1 VSSIESRLA
10 EAVNIGE
17 IPVLPEVARIAISR
31 TLSLEKS
38 AEEIAKIIREDP
50 SLTLKIMKLANSPL
64 YTRDKPVSN
73 IKDAIILLG
82 YKTIKS
88 VILSV
93 TIKDI
98 FSNKESK
105 RFNYQGFWIH
115 SLAVAHL
122 SEEIAR
128 ILRHS
133 PEEDAYAAG
142 LLHDIGKVIL
152 LLTDE
157 EDYHQSLGFIER
169 NRSSFKNAE
178 TKVFG
183 LDHADIAEFLFKY
196 WDIPGKLSVPVRDHH
211 KEAASVLATSSPLSP
226 ILKIANEIAHIAG
239 YPTQANEPP
248 YELTE
253 ELVERLGLLNEDLD
267 RIVHTLKANIDARI
281 ELLNLQKSD
290 TKGYFET
297 LTSANRELGKMFVDN
312 QQIVKEV
319 SSKTSVVADLNKLS
333 LLFLKGKNIETVLRE
348 AIAILLRAF
357 DFDAVSA
364 EFYLN
369 EEKSLLLKVFHPKLF
384 ADGGKVVRSSE
395 VEESRRVV
403 PRGSVTS
410 FGASAVLPL
419 HAGGGAEM
427 GKLFVEGP
435 EKKPDPAEMKSFVDH
450 ISLGLSNVRLHLTDS
465 IKTEKLGIAV
475 RQLKEENE
483 SRKKV
488 LELNRLLLDNTP
500 VGILS
505 VDESGRVVTCNREA
519 EQMLGE
525 GIKGMQFLQ
534 LSTFV
539 QNNLQS
545 TVDEVLKRRESADLA
560 VVRDGKHRTFHLKV
574 APVESTGQRLVLLSD
589 ITERIENDRLLIQ
602 KEKMATL
609 GELAAGIAHNLR
621 SPLAVVKGIPEMIL
635 EELDKR
641 TLRVTK
647 AAGDAGAGKGGREVS
662 SRGAPAPGVDAEEE
676 IRENMKLIAGSV
688 EKAFSIIDSLMEFSR
703 TDKGEF
709 TTVDLHDVAEDA
721 RTLLA
726 PRFKEKD
733 IRWENRTRSCA
744 LYGNHAML
752 TQVFLNLI
760 ANSID
765 AVREGGTIEATC
777 SRKADRTI
785 VQVIDDGSGIEE
797 SELEKVF
804 EPFYT
809 HSGRADGTGIGLS
822 VTRKMVVLH
831 GGSIRALRREGGG
844 TVIEMTFPR
853 KGNGTNSDH

>member
-1 VSSIESRLA
+1 VNPIESRLA
-10 EAVNIGE
+10 DAVNIGE

-64 YTRDKPVSN
+64 YARDKPVSN

-122 SEEIAR
+122 TEEIAR
-128 ILRHS
+128 ILRHTS
-133 PEEDAYAAG
+133 EEDAYAAG

-157 EDYHQSLGFIER
+157 EDYIKSLGYIESE
-169 NRSSFKNAE
+169 RSSFKNAE

-211 KEAASVLATSSPLSP
+211 KEAASVLAASSPLSP
-226 ILKIANEIAHIAG
+226 MLKIANEIAHIAG
-239 YPTQANEPP
+239 YPTQTNEPP

-267 RIVHTLKANIDARI
+267 RIVQTLKANIDARI

-297 LTSANRELGKMFVDN
+297 LTSANRELGRMFVDN
-312 QQIVKEV
+312 QQIVQEV
-319 SSKTSVVADLNKLS
+319 RSKTSVVAELNKLS
-333 LLFLKGKNIETVLRE
+333 LLFLKGKNIDSVLRE
-348 AIAILLRAF
+348 ALAVFLRAL

-369 EEKSLLLKVFHPKLF
+369 EEKSLLIKVFHPKLF
-384 ADGGKVVRSSE
+384 ADGGRIVRSSE
-395 VEESRRVV
+395 VEESRKVV

-410 FGASAVLPL
+410 FGASAVFPL

-427 GKLFVEGP
+427 GKIFVEGP
-435 EKKPDPAEMKSFVDH
+435 EKKPDPAEVKTFIDH

-483 SRKKV
+483 NRKKV
-488 LELNRLLLDNTP
+488 LELNKLLLDNSP
-500 VGILS
+500 IGILS
-505 VDESGRVVTCNREA
+505 VDENGKVITCNREA

-525 GIKGMQFLQ
+525 EIRDKQFLQ

-539 QNNLQS
+539 KNNLQAA
-545 TVDEVLKRRESADLA
+545 VDGVLKRRESADLTVA
-560 VVRDGKHRTFHLKV
+560 HDGKHRTFHLKV
-574 APVESTGQRLVLLSD
+574 APVESTGQCLVLLSD

-635 EELDKR
+635 EELDTH
-641 TLRVTK
+641 TLRVAK
-647 AAGDAGAGKGGREVS
+647 AGGDAGAAKGARG
-662 SRGAPAPGVDAEEE
+662 GAPPGVNAEEE
-676 IRENMKLIAGSV
+676 LRENMKLIAGSV
-688 EKAFSIIDSLMEFSR
+688 EKAFAIIDSLMEFSK

-709 TTVDLHDVAEDA
+709 TTIDIHDVAEEV
-721 RTLLA
+721 RTFLA
-726 PRFKEKD
+726 PRFREKD
-733 IRWENRTRSCA
+733 IRWENRTRSCT
-744 LYGNHAML
+744 LNGNRAML

-765 AVREGGTIEATC
+765 AVRERGTIEVTC
-777 SRKADRTI
+777 SRKAGRTAI
-785 VQVIDDGSGIEE
+785 QVIDDGRGIEE

-822 VTRKMVVLH
+822 VTRKMVILH
-831 GGSIRALRREGGG
+831 GGSIRALRRQGGG

-853 KGNGTNSDH
+853 KGDGTNSDH